1 MGGDVGFWICRSSW
15 VRKENREQRSCA
27 APGIKEKQMCRNIK
41 TLFNF
46 EPPAT
51 EDEIQASALQFV
63 RKLSGF
69 NKPSQ
74 ANEAAFDRAVTEVSD
89 AAHRLLTSLHTHAP
103 TRDRAVEAEKAKERS
118 RLRFG

>member
-1 MGGDVGFWICRSSW
+1 
-15 VRKENREQRSCA
+15 
-27 APGIKEKQMCRNIK
+27 MCRNIK

-51 EDEIQASALQFV
+51 EDEVHASALQFV
-63 RKLSGF
+63 RKLSGV

-74 ANEAAFDRAVTEVSD
+74 ANAEAFDRAVEEV
-89 AAHRLLTSLHTHAP
+89 AAAARRLLASLHTHAP
-103 TRDRAVEAEKAKERS
+103 ARDREVEAERARQRS

>member
-1 MGGDVGFWICRSSW
+1 
-15 VRKENREQRSCA
+15 
-27 APGIKEKQMCRNIK
+27 MCRNIK

-51 EDEIQASALQFV
+51 EDEVRASALQFV

-74 ANEAAFDRAVTEVSD
+74 ANEAAFDRAVEEVSQ
-89 AAHRLLTSLHTHAP
+89 AARKLLASLHTHAP
-103 TRDRAVEAEKAKERS
+103 ARDRETEAEKAKERS

>member
-1 MGGDVGFWICRSSW
+1 
-15 VRKENREQRSCA
+15 
-27 APGIKEKQMCRNIK
+27 MCRNIK

-51 EDEIQASALQFV
+51 DDEIRASALQFV

-74 ANEAAFDRAVTEVSD
+74 ANEDAFNLAVEEVS
-89 AAHRLLTSLHTHAP
+89 AAALKLLTSLHTHAP
-103 TRDRAVEAEKAKERS
+103 PRDREVEAGKARERA
-118 RLRFG
+118 RVRFG